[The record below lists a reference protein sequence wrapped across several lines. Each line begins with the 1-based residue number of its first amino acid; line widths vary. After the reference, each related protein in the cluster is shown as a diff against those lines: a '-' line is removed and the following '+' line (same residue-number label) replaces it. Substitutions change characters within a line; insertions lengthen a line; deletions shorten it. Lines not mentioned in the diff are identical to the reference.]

1 MKRILSILL
10 ISLMVLSLTACN
22 KDKDP
27 MLKLSKQELVNQIY
41 KQQELMNSDAAR
53 IEELETLLRGIQ
65 TEDAPTAAIS
75 VIPDGTGR
83 LTFNSIHDKI
93 IFPVP
98 FEYPNST
105 QAPATGSVK
114 VTESIT
120 VVPSASW
127 FFKLNGT
134 SLELE
139 HPLGVNGIIKAA
151 TISDTY
157 PRDRFQEDV
166 FSVFFAD
173 FPPENIK
180 YSKLFLDDIQWGLQ
194 AVTPTTIDKGPAML
208 RCGMVGL
215 GEQCF
220 TYIFLYKGE
229 ADQTKDELELAL
241 LKTIKL
247 FGSQL
252 RIE

>member
-1 MKRILSILL
+1 
-10 ISLMVLSLTACN
+10 
-22 KDKDP
+22 

-157 PRDRFQEDV
+157 PRDRFQLPP
-166 FSVFFAD
+166 FSIV
-173 FPPENIK
+173 
-180 YSKLFLDDIQWGLQ
+180 YSILN
-194 AVTPTTIDKGPAML
+194 
-208 RCGMVGL
+208 
-215 GEQCF
+215 
-220 TYIFLYKGE
+220 
-229 ADQTKDELELAL
+229 
-241 LKTIKL
+241 
-247 FGSQL
+247 
-252 RIE
+252 